1 MPFRSKAQ
9 QRWAYTPTG
18 TKALG
23 GKSKVS
29 EWQGATDE
37 GSLPEKVGS
46 PKSKGLRMPKK
57 GAK

>member
-9 QRWAYTPTG
+9 QRWGFSASG
-18 TKALG
+18 QKALK
-23 GKSKVS
+23 GKAS
-29 EWQGATDE
+29 EWAAQTDE